1 MAHSPCT
8 DDSVVTG
15 PYQAARG
22 AGKCSLQLAVL
33 LQNWN
38 FVTRQEVRKDSGGA
52 IPHCGMDLGL
62 HQNTFSFSPTFCQQ
76 CRYVLTFSLS
86 TVRLLTQSRI
96 SMPLLLA
103 PRGHCSITYGAS
115 PVLPLPSFFLDALLI
130 VARNQTLL
138 LWVSNLLIGPK
149 CCTRWKWAHIID
161 WWDIRKPSVLAHV
174 SLRSQW

>member
-8 DDSVVTG
+8 DDNVVTG

-103 PRGHCSITYGAS
+103 PRGHCSITMEQVQSCLYPPS
-115 PVLPLPSFFLDALLI
+115 SLMHYSLLPG
-130 VARNQTLL
+130 NQTLL
-138 LWVSNLLIGPK
+138 LWVSNLLVGPK
-149 CCTRWKWAHIID
+149 CCTCWKWAHIID